1 MRIILGYEQF
11 NCNISQDAE
20 VEVNPVITGRTV
32 ESYHTLNFDKKKMS
46 KNKIG
51 KIIIYLKV

>member
-11 NCNISQDAE
+11 NCNISQDAQ

-32 ESYHTLNFDKKKMS
+32 ESYHTLNVDKQNEQNDHLS
-46 KNKIG
+46 KS
-51 KIIIYLKV
+51 LS